1 MEKNIRKDE
10 FYELEFEYMG
20 QSKEFPINAA
30 FDRIDHYEPLGFWLL
45 KIIDQEHG
53 MVQAV
58 LTEHYARKL
67 ATLALLPI
75 VEREFLYESEHDL
88 YEQSV
93 IQQFE
98 DSFGDED

>member
-67 ATLALLPI
+67 AKVALLP
-75 VEREFLYESEHDL
+75 VVNREFLYESEYEL
-88 YEQSV
+88 YIDSIV
-93 IQQFE
+93 TQFE
-98 DSFGDED
+98 DTFGGEE